1 MKIISVKHFKCNFFY
16 IRKISE
22 KYRLKKILEFTGWS
36 EDELKKEIYEYKQD
50 MNTASEWKFFV

>member
-1 MKIISVKHFKCNFFY
+1 MRILKIKRVKRDLSF

-22 KYRLKKILEFTGWS
+22 KYHLKKILEFTGWS

-50 MNTASEWKFFV
+50 MNAASEWKFSV